1 MFDVHFRSHLESPL
15 HSTSSQSSSLS
26 RPRTKAALK
35 GYENLKVSIPTTG
48 LDMQHA
54 LERSPNS
61 NGCKLAALADI
72 ALGNDMQ
79 FDLIEPRPSAATSE
93 KPSPRSSRSPQKT
106 VAKSPL
112 RTSPAK
118 SPSKSSTLFTMSS
131 DSTKPHSI
139 ELKSKSFEATFH
151 VSPKSRK
158 RTQSIGKKTGYKDRK
173 KKSRTTTKPNN
184 VKSSP
189 KHSNSSKPKDVY
201 DFEESH
207 DSVEDEIIPL
217 THTRSNKV
225 ELSSSVES
233 KSNETAKKQTIDDQE
248 DESSYSDRD
257 DYYNFN
263 SVSGS
268 GTEDQDVPAE
278 DEASDRETTQS
289 SKSTKQGNDSQ
300 KKCLIMGRI
309 FKNAKKNSE
318 TASVDS
324 GSSCSNNKEKPVEK
338 PMPKNDLDE
347 IFDNLKNKNSDA
359 EKQRQPSQQQR
370 KKHKTPSLPP
380 TPTPIIDE
388 RPKTPKPEIER
399 NDGALTNSTN
409 DEQSD
414 AARQKSR
421 KPREVANL
429 EAEWGM
435 SVEQI
440 KGIIGVGM
448 RKAQRRCT
456 ANRQNKLVETWSSD
470 EYEEFHSTKDII
482 ALIQEAEMKA
492 QRAKAR
498 SAKLNNDAKNASA
511 AAGSGGNS
519 DVKKENDDAVTKAPS
534 DAKKDK
540 QKDKDGHR
548 KVKMETSESEKPID
562 NDLQPAA
569 IDNVKPKAK
578 KPASEKFHSED
589 ESDFDEHWNKKAKR
603 AKIRNRRRTIT
614 SREDLIEK
622 KVKSKS
628 KEKLL
633 RKQEAMPK
641 QKQPLQ
647 SASGELGEKKKQ
659 HSLKDVENTPTPTKS
674 KSKMK
679 DGKPMPRRK
688 RMASE
693 MLYYWS
699 SSSDD
704 EFGRIE
710 ADSDNEDEDNSEN
723 HLEQHG
729 WIVGDSHKKLVTLLA
744 HAKGKK
750 IEDCG
755 VKESVHKRK

>member
-1 MFDVHFRSHLESPL
+1 M
-15 HSTSSQSSSLS
+15 
-26 RPRTKAALK
+26 
-35 GYENLKVSIPTTG
+35 SIPTSG
-48 LDMQHA
+48 LDLQHA
-54 LERSPNS
+54 LDRSPNS

-72 ALGNDMQ
+72 ALGTDVP
-79 FDLIEPRPSAATSE
+79 FDLIEPRSLTLNEKSNAKIIKFPPKTNAAAT
-93 KPSPRSSRSPQKT
+93 KN
-106 VAKSPL
+106 
-112 RTSPAK
+112 PATK
-118 SPSKSSTLFTMSS
+118 QPTLFMVSS
-131 DSTKPHSI
+131 DQPKLHSI
-139 ELKSKSFEATFH
+139 ELKTKSFEATFH

-158 RTQSIGKKTGYKDRK
+158 RVQSIGKKTGYKDRK
-173 KKSRTTTKPNN
+173 KKSRATSKTKL
-184 VKSSP
+184 SP
-189 KHSNSSKPKDVY
+189 KIVDKSKPKDVY

-207 DSVEDEIIPL
+207 DSVEDEIIPM
-217 THTRSNKV
+217 THTRP
-225 ELSSSVES
+225 S
-233 KSNETAKKQTIDDQE
+233 KAEAHSATIDSLKRNETPKKQCDDQE

-268 GTEDQDVPAE
+268 GTEDQENPIE
-278 DEASDRETTQS
+278 DDDNSDREPIQT
-289 SKSTKQGNDSQ
+289 SKNTKPTNNSQ

-318 TASVDS
+318 TTPAES
-324 GSSCSNNKEKPVEK
+324 KEKPLPPPPPPPK
-338 PMPKNDLDE
+338 TSPKNDFDE
-347 IFDNLKNKNSDA
+347 IFNNLKNKSPTRK
-359 EKQRQPSQQQR
+359 EHQQQQQQAAAVTKQSQR
-370 KKHKTPSLPP
+370 VKTPAVDDSKSEHKSNDLIGSQSE
-380 TPTPIIDE
+380 T
-388 RPKTPKPEIER
+388 IEQTQK
-399 NDGALTNSTN
+399 A
-409 DEQSD
+409 
-414 AARQKSR
+414 KSR
-421 KPREVANL
+421 KSREVANL

-492 QRAKAR
+492 QRSKVR
-498 SAKLNNDAKNASA
+498 SQKQNAEAKNAA
-511 AAGSGGNS
+511 AAAAAEKQENS
-519 DVKKENDDAVTKAPS
+519 ESSEQNPTKQPS
-534 DAKKDK
+534 DSKKDK
-540 QKDKDGHR
+540 SKDGQR
-548 KVKMETSESEKPID
+548 KVKIEVKLEE
-562 NDLQPAA
+562 NDA
-569 IDNVKPKAK
+569 VKRDSDAEDPEDVKSKAK
-578 KPASEKFHSED
+578 KTSSEKFKSED

-622 KVKSKS
+622 KVKVKL
-628 KEKLL
+628 KEKSA
-633 RKQEAMPK
+633 K
-641 QKQPLQ
+641 KQPPMAKVK
-647 SASGELGEKKKQ
+647 SSPSNDKKK
-659 HSLKDVENTPTPTKS
+659 SIKEVENANANASIKS
-674 KSKMK
+674 NSKTTK

-688 RMASE
+688 RIASE

-710 ADSDNEDEDNSEN
+710 ADSENEDEDISEN

>member
-1 MFDVHFRSHLESPL
+1 MFVFRSHLDSPL

-72 ALGNDMQ
+72 ALGNDVP
-79 FDLIEPRPSAATSE
+79 FDLIEPRASAANE
-93 KPSPRSSRSPQKT
+93 KLSPKGSKSSQK
-106 VAKSPL
+106 S
-112 RTSPAK
+112 K
-118 SPSKSSTLFTMSS
+118 SPSKQSTLFMVSS
-131 DSTKPHSI
+131 DSTKLHSI

-151 VSPKSRK
+151 VSPKPRK

-173 KKSRTTTKPNN
+173 KKSRTTGKANN
-184 VKSSP
+184 AKLSP
-189 KHSNSSKPKDVY
+189 KIGHASKPKDVY

-207 DSVEDEIIPL
+207 DSVEDEIIPM
-217 THTRSNKV
+217 TRPTKV
-225 ELSSSVES
+225 EINSAIES
-233 KSNETAKKQTIDDQE
+233 KSNETPKKQTDDQE

-268 GTEDQDVPAE
+268 GTEDQENPVEE
-278 DEASDRETTQS
+278 DENSDRETIQS
-289 SKSTKQGNDSQ
+289 SKSTKPSNNSQ

-309 FKNAKKNSE
+309 FKNAKKKSE
-318 TASVDS
+318 TIP
-324 GSSCSNNKEKPVEK
+324 KEEIKQKKPIPAAK
-338 PMPKNDLDE
+338 PIPENDLDE
-347 IFDNLKNKNSDA
+347 IFDNLKNKHSDTGK
-359 EKQRQPSQQQR
+359 ES
-370 KKHKTPSLPP
+370 P
-380 TPTPIIDE
+380 TFDE
-388 RPKTPKPEIER
+388 RPKTPRTPKIEEIKKEPVS
-399 NDGALTNSTN
+399 NLIE
-409 DEQSD
+409 EQMESID
-414 AARQKSR
+414 SRRTKSR
-421 KPREVANL
+421 KSREVANL

-456 ANRQNKLVETWSSD
+456 TNRQNKLVETWSSD
-470 EYEEFHSTKDII
+470 EYEEFHTTKDII

-492 QRAKAR
+492 QRSKAR
-498 SAKLNNDAKNASA
+498 SAKQNAEAKNAAASSEKPDSGESA
-511 AAGSGGNS
+511 PKIVKMPS
-519 DVKKENDDAVTKAPS
+519 DTKKEKS
-534 DAKKDK
+534 KESS
-540 QKDKDGHR
+540 R
-548 KVKMETSESEKPID
+548 KVKTDDTEKIAEKVVDDTVES
-562 NDLQPAA
+562 
-569 IDNVKPKAK
+569 VKPKAK
-578 KPASEKFHSED
+578 RTTSDNKFKSED

-614 SREDLIEK
+614 SREDLVEK

-628 KEKLL
+628 KEK
-633 RKQEAMPK
+633 
-641 QKQPLQ
+641 
-647 SASGELGEKKKQ
+647 SHKKQ
-659 HSLKDVENTPTPTKS
+659 HSLPKKHETESTLPPPVVSEKKKHTKETEHS
-674 KSKMK
+674 KSTSKSSSKTTK

-688 RMASE
+688 RIASE

-699 SSSDD
+699 SSSDE

-710 ADSDNEDEDNSEN
+710 ADSENEDEDTSEN

>member
-1 MFDVHFRSHLESPL
+1 
-15 HSTSSQSSSLS
+15 
-26 RPRTKAALK
+26 
-35 GYENLKVSIPTTG
+35 
-48 LDMQHA
+48 MQHA

-72 ALGNDMQ
+72 ALGNDVP
-79 FDLIEPRPSAATSE
+79 FDLIEPRSSASNE
-93 KPSPRSSRSPQKT
+93 KFSPKSSKSPQK
-106 VAKSPL
+106 S
-112 RTSPAK
+112 SESK
-118 SPSKSSTLFTMSS
+118 SPSKQSTFVMSS
-131 DSTKPHSI
+131 DSSKLHSV

-151 VSPKSRK
+151 VSSKSRK

-173 KKSRTTTKPNN
+173 KRCRETGKLGNI
-184 VKSSP
+184 KSSP
-189 KHSNSSKPKDVY
+189 KVANSSKPKDIY

-207 DSVEDEIIPL
+207 DSVEDEIIPM
-217 THTRSNKV
+217 THTRPNKV
-225 ELSSSVES
+225 DMISTIES
-233 KSNETAKKQTIDDQE
+233 KSKSETPKKQTDDPE

-268 GTEDQDVPAE
+268 GTEDQENPVEE
-278 DEASDRETTQS
+278 DENSDRETTQS
-289 SKSTKQGNDSQ
+289 SKSTKQTNNSQ

-318 TASVDS
+318 TAPVEP
-324 GSSCSNNKEKPVEK
+324 KEKPAMK
-338 PMPKNDLDE
+338 PIPKNDLDE
-347 IFDNLKNKNSDA
+347 IFDNLKNKKADSG
-359 EKQRQPSQQQR
+359 
-370 KKHKTPSLPP
+370 KHATKNN
-380 TPTPIIDE
+380 D
-388 RPKTPKPEIER
+388 RPKTPRTPKIEDVK
-399 NDGALTNSTN
+399 NEPISNLI
-409 DEQSD
+409 DEQLESIEGT
-414 AARQKSR
+414 RTKSR
-421 KPREVANL
+421 KSREVANL

-470 EYEEFHSTKDII
+470 EYEEFHTTKDII

-492 QRAKAR
+492 QRSKAR
-498 SAKLNNDAKNASA
+498 SAKQNAEAKNASA
-511 AAGSGGNS
+511 SADKTDGGDSQAKNAKPIT
-519 DVKKENDDAVTKAPS
+519 DVKKEKS
-534 DAKKDK
+534 KDS
-540 QKDKDGHR
+540 R
-548 KVKMETSESEKPID
+548 KVKPEDTQLEIS
-562 NDLQPAA
+562 ND
-569 IDNVKPKAK
+569 DVVENVKSKGK
-578 KPASEKFHSED
+578 KTASDKFQSED

-628 KEKLL
+628 KDKPGK
-633 RKQEAMPK
+633 KQHPLPK
-641 QKQPLQ
+641 KQDLVSVLPPAVV
-647 SASGELGEKKKQ
+647 SEKKK
-659 HSLKDVENTPTPTKS
+659 HSKEIEHPKS
-674 KSKMK
+674 MPKSSSHKTTK

-688 RMASE
+688 RIASE

-710 ADSDNEDEDNSEN
+710 ADSENEDEDTSEN

>member
-1 MFDVHFRSHLESPL
+1 M
-15 HSTSSQSSSLS
+15 
-26 RPRTKAALK
+26 
-35 GYENLKVSIPTTG
+35 
-48 LDMQHA
+48 
-54 LERSPNS
+54 
-61 NGCKLAALADI
+61 
-72 ALGNDMQ
+72 
-79 FDLIEPRPSAATSE
+79 IEPRSSALNE
-93 KPSPRSSRSPQKT
+93 KPSAKIVKFPQKT
-106 VAKSPL
+106 NASAKSPA
-112 RTSPAK
+112 AK
-118 SPSKSSTLFTMSS
+118 PSTLFMVSS
-131 DSTKPHSI
+131 DQPKLHSI
-139 ELKSKSFEATFH
+139 ELKTKSFEATFH

-158 RTQSIGKKTGYKDRK
+158 RVQSIGKKTGYKDRK
-173 KKSRTTTKPNN
+173 KKSRATSKTKL
-184 VKSSP
+184 SP
-189 KHSNSSKPKDVY
+189 KIVDKSKPKDVY
-201 DFEESH
+201 DFEDSH
-207 DSVEDEIIPL
+207 DSVEDEIIPM
-217 THTRSNKV
+217 THTRPNKV
-225 ELSSSVES
+225 DSHSTPIDSL
-233 KSNETAKKQTIDDQE
+233 KRNETPKKPCDDQE

-268 GTEDQDVPAE
+268 GTEDQENPVEE
-278 DEASDRETTQS
+278 DENSDRETTQTS
-289 SKSTKQGNDSQ
+289 TKSTKPTNNSQ

-318 TASVDS
+318 PTPIES
-324 GSSCSNNKEKPVEK
+324 KEKPAPSTPVK
-338 PMPKNDLDE
+338 ASPKNDFDE
-347 IFDNLKNKNSDA
+347 IFDNLKNKSPARKEQQANTVT
-359 EKQRQPSQQQR
+359 KQSQR
-370 KKHKTPSLPP
+370 VKTPAVDDSKSEHKADDLIGSQLE
-380 TPTPIIDE
+380 TID
-388 RPKTPKPEIER
+388 
-399 NDGALTNSTN
+399 
-409 DEQSD
+409 QSQK
-414 AARQKSR
+414 AKSR
-421 KPREVANL
+421 KSREVANL

-498 SAKLNNDAKNASA
+498 SQKQNAEAKNAATA
-511 AAGSGGNS
+511 APPAATVATATEKPENS
-519 DVKKENDDAVTKAPS
+519 EQSSEPKSTKQPSSDSKKDKTKDGQRKVKIEITPDEDDAVKKGS
-534 DAKKDK
+534 DVEDLDDVKS
-540 QKDKDGHR
+540 
-548 KVKMETSESEKPID
+548 KVKKTS
-562 NDLQPAA
+562 
-569 IDNVKPKAK
+569 
-578 KPASEKFHSED
+578 SEKFKSED

-628 KEKLL
+628 KDKSA
-633 RKQEAMPK
+633 K
-641 QKQPLQ
+641 KQP
-647 SASGELGEKKKQ
+647 
-659 HSLKDVENTPTPTKS
+659 SLAKIKAPPSNDKRKPIKEVENSNASTKS
-674 KSKMK
+674 NSKTTK

-688 RMASE
+688 RIASE

-710 ADSDNEDEDNSEN
+710 ADSENEDEDTSEN

>member
-1 MFDVHFRSHLESPL
+1 M
-15 HSTSSQSSSLS
+15 
-26 RPRTKAALK
+26 
-35 GYENLKVSIPTTG
+35 KVSIPTTG

-54 LERSPNS
+54 LDRSPNS

-72 ALGNDMQ
+72 ALGNDIP
-79 FDLIEPRPSAATSE
+79 FDLIEPRSSTLNE
-93 KPSPRSSRSPQKT
+93 KISPKSIRSPQKST
-106 VAKSPL
+106 TPSK
-112 RTSPAK
+112 RPAK
-118 SPSKSSTLFTMSS
+118 QSTLFMVSS
-131 DSTKPHSI
+131 DSTKMHSI
-139 ELKSKSFEATFH
+139 ELKSKSFEAKFH

-158 RTQSIGKKTGYKDRK
+158 RPQSIGKKTGYKDRK
-173 KKSRTTTKPNN
+173 KKCRATGKGHSDKLA
-184 VKSSP
+184 P
-189 KHSNSSKPKDVY
+189 KMVNTSKPKDVY

-207 DSVEDEIIPL
+207 DSVEDEIIPM
-217 THTRSNKV
+217 THTRPTKV
-225 ELSSSVES
+225 ELHSTTES
-233 KSNETAKKQTIDDQE
+233 KKSETPKKQCDDQE

-268 GTEDQDVPAE
+268 GTEDQENPVEE
-278 DEASDRETTQS
+278 DENSDRETTQL
-289 SKSTKQGNDSQ
+289 SKSTKPTNNSQ

-318 TASVDS
+318 KLPTTEI
-324 GSSCSNNKEKPVEK
+324 KEKPAPK
-338 PMPKNDLDE
+338 PLPKNDLDQ
-347 IFDNLKNKNSDA
+347 IFDNLKNKGSEA
-359 EKQRQPSQQQR
+359 EK
-370 KKHKTPSLPP
+370 LLAE
-380 TPTPIIDE
+380 E
-388 RPKTPKPEIER
+388 RPKTPKI
-399 NDGALTNSTN
+399 
-409 DEQSD
+409 DEVKTEAASD
-414 AARQKSR
+414 LKSDQMESEPSRKSR
-421 KPREVANL
+421 KSREVANL

-456 ANRQNKLVETWSSD
+456 TNRQNKLVETWSSD

-498 SAKLNNDAKNASA
+498 SAKQSTEAKNASA
-511 AAGSGGNS
+511 VSEKQECSEPAE
-519 DVKKENDDAVTKAPS
+519 KITKMPS
-534 DAKKDK
+534 DSKKDK
-540 QKDKDGHR
+540 SKDSGR
-548 KVKMETSESEKPID
+548 KVKIVESKSTENTELGKVD
-562 NDLQPAA
+562 ND
-569 IDNVKPKAK
+569 IDDGIKTKAK
-578 KPASEKFHSED
+578 KTTSDKFQSED

-614 SREDLIEK
+614 SREDLVEK
-622 KVKSKS
+622 RVKGKSKDRPTKKQQTVS
-628 KEKLL
+628 K
-633 RKQEAMPK
+633 KQ
-641 QKQPLQ
+641 Q
-647 SASGELGEKKKQ
+647 SQTNTPAVNNEKKKA
-659 HSLKDVENTPTPTKS
+659 TKEPVNAISSS
-674 KSKMK
+674 KSNSKSMK

-688 RMASE
+688 RIASE

-699 SSSDD
+699 SSSSDE

-710 ADSDNEDEDNSEN
+710 ADSENEDEDNSEN